1 MATEEAGLL
10 AAKKEQLLLFVGR
23 YSYVL
28 FLLESCLYDNSGC
41 VPPFFVM
48 CDKVVG
54 LYKLVLLSP
63 K

>member
-1 MATEEAGLL
+1 MAAEEAGLL
-10 AAKKEQLLLFVGR
+10 VAKKKEQLLLFVGC
-23 YSYVL
+23 YSYV

-41 VPPFFVM
+41 VPPFFAI

>member
-10 AAKKEQLLLFVGR
+10 AANKEQLLLFVGR
-23 YSYVL
+23 YSYV